1 MRWAKISLRILAFL
15 CMYIAPILLFSGVKP
30 FIHGEIKAGMT
41 RLGYIAIALIS
52 VLCWLK
58 ITDYV
63 KKQKESVP
71 RALFLCVTPI
81 AVWVLVNLGIDHIAE
96 TVTDIAHYWDKVL
109 IFVLLGCIFN
119 VFAERIKED
128 ASNG

>member
-1 MRWAKISLRILAFL
+1 MKWAKISLHLLAFL

-41 RLGYIAIALIS
+41 KIGYIALAVIAVII
-52 VLCWLK
+52 WHK
-58 ITDYV
+58 ITKYV

-81 AVWVLVNLGIDHIAE
+81 AVWLLVNMGINYIAE
-96 TVTDIAHYWDKVL
+96 TVTDLAQYWDKVL
-109 IFVLLGCIFN
+109 LFLILGCMFN

-128 ASNG
+128 DNHG